1 MSAEEAIARA
11 KAIAARLAGT
21 GASAA
26 LAPEPSTGGAVNVN
40 AVADAA
46 LAAAFGQASDSSSGK
61 RKRWS
66 DDSGKFC
73 LQPKMCT
80 SGAQFTH
87 ILYYWISSDNFFII
101 QDLEIIHHLLSLMMH

>member
-26 LAPEPSTGGAVNVN
+26 VAPESSTGSVYVN

-46 LAAAFGQASDSSSGK
+46 LAAAFVQNSGSGGSK
-61 RKRWS
+61 RKRWGAES
-66 DDSGKFC
+66 GDSGKCAGLMFPRC
-73 LQPKMCT
+73 LT
-80 SGAQFTH
+80 SFF
-87 ILYYWISSDNFFII
+87 LVSLVLNFSFALCF
-101 QDLEIIHHLLSLMMH
+101 DRLWGYFFFFG

>member
-1 MSAEEAIARA
+1 MSSAEEAIARA

-26 LAPEPSTGGAVNVN
+26 MTPDTSGPSSDSAVNVN

-46 LAAAFGQASDSSSGK
+46 LAAAFGQSSDTSGGK

-66 DDSGKFC
+66 NDGGK
-73 LQPKMCT
+73 
-80 SGAQFTH
+80 
-87 ILYYWISSDNFFII
+87 Y
-101 QDLEIIHHLLSLMMH
+101 IHLF